1 MAKIKK
7 VIVDG
12 VEYELGGSGS
22 GGGFKK
28 ITINYEALQESPFL
42 EYGEDFTVDDAK
54 AMEDG
59 DLVALCLTMNGMTM
73 PSLSQISK
81 NEEMLGMISESMI
94 PGLGLDFTPTPI
106 CFATVIS
113 SSSISGFIVLCE
125 EGIAF
130 FS

>member
-54 AMEDG
+54 EMKDG
-59 DLVALCLTMNGMTM
+59 DLVALCLTMNGMPM
-73 PSLSQISK
+73 PSLSQVSK
-81 NEEMLGMISESMI
+81 NEEMLGMISESM
-94 PGLGLDFTPTPI
+94 LSQLELDFTPTPI
-106 CFATVIS
+106 CFAMVMLSNIQ
-113 SSSISGFIVLCE
+113 GLFVLCE
-125 EGIAF
+125 EGIVF
-130 FS
+130 YS